1 MRPKKVILYVEFDE
15 QNLSTLSFSL
25 ETNGYRV
32 LRAAT
37 YTEGLALF
45 IQNAVDLVAV
55 NFLLPGKNGADL
67 IDELKKLRSHVP
79 MILFADPKKAGLHLA
94 DAVLPAKTVSMAEIL
109 ERFKVMSARKR
120 GPRKGGVHFSR
131 PVAGELAEPATAG
144 VA

>member
-55 NFLLPGKNGADL
+55 NLLLPGKNGADL
-67 IDELKKLRSHVP
+67 IDEL
-79 MILFADPKKAGLHLA
+79 
-94 DAVLPAKTVSMAEIL
+94 
-109 ERFKVMSARKR
+109 
-120 GPRKGGVHFSR
+120 
-131 PVAGELAEPATAG
+131 
-144 VA
+144 